1 MSTPLQCDDAHARPV
16 APVLRRCG
24 AEALGTGVLVAAVI
38 GSGITATNLTVDVAV
53 QLLVNALATVAAL
66 GVLIAVLGPIS
77 GAHFNPVVTLV
88 ELARRDLK
96 AGEAGGYLVAQLIGA
111 LAGAGLANVMFGLP
125 IWAAS
130 THHRSGWGVWLGEFV
145 ATAGLLLTIGALT
158 RTGRGRLGPIL
169 VPAWIGA
176 AYFFT
181 SSTSFANPAVS
192 IGRAL
197 SDSFAGIAPASLPG
211 FIGAQ
216 VLGAAAGA
224 ALTIV
229 LFPRTGIARSL
240 DLPEAV
246 HEHQS

>member
-1 MSTPLQCDDAHARPV
+1 VTR
-16 APVLRRCG
+16 VLRRCG

-38 GSGITATNLTVDVAV
+38 GSGIMATNLTDDVAV

-66 GVLIAVLGPIS
+66 GVGIAVLGPIS
-77 GAHFNPVVTLV
+77 GAQFNPLVTLV

-96 AGEAGGYLVAQLIGA
+96 PGEAGGYLVAQLIGA
-111 LAGAGLANVMFGLP
+111 LAGAGLANLMFGLP

-130 THHRSGWGVWLGEFV
+130 TDHRSGWGVWLGEFV

-158 RTGRGRLGPIL
+158 RTGRGYLGPIL

-197 SDSFAGIAPASLPG
+197 TDSFAGIAPASLPG
-211 FIGAQ
+211 FIVAQ
-216 VLGAAAGA
+216 TLGAVAGA

-229 LFPRTGIARSL
+229 LFPRTGPDRPL

-246 HEHQS
+246 HEHHQS

>member
-1 MSTPLQCDDAHARPV
+1 VTQ
-16 APVLRRCG
+16 VLRRCG

-38 GSGITATNLTVDVAV
+38 GSGIMATNLTDDVAV

-77 GAHFNPVVTLV
+77 GAHFNPLVTLV

-130 THHRSGWGVWLGEFV
+130 THHRSGSGVWLGEFV
-145 ATAGLLLTIGALT
+145 ATAGLLLTIGALM
-158 RTGRGRLGPIL
+158 RTGRGNLGPIL

-224 ALTIV
+224 AMTIV
-229 LFPRTGIARSL
+229 LFPGADPDRSL

-246 HEHQS
+246 HAHQS